1 MLCIVLYCVAA
12 VQQLPSR
19 HGGVSL
25 QLFSCAVCLRCCTML
40 QLCTQDKVDVVVFH
54 CNGLV
59 ALVFIVLQCAVRKV
73 KLAEADRGY
82 EVVAMIHGA
91 TLLPTLRTQI
101 HLFKALMHL
110 RVQVGETIQN
120 KYSSVFCIDSFISG
134 VLNRFT

>member
-1 MLCIVLYCVAA
+1 
-12 VQQLPSR
+12 
-19 HGGVSL
+19 
-25 QLFSCAVCLRCCTML
+25 ML

-59 ALVFIVLQCAVRKV
+59 ALLFIVLQCAVRKV